1 MHVRHE
7 AVARVPGRGAR
18 AATRRRLPTDRD
30 RPSRAQRALPAIN
43 SLLTAIGDSP
53 ARVFLEA
60 GHDDDKQLPVVRTA
74 DVVWVDRKNSWQAL
88 VKAVGSSAFEAGD
101 HFGWWH
107 ATTEP
112 PGRWPR

>member
-1 MHVRHE
+1 
-7 AVARVPGRGAR
+7 
-18 AATRRRLPTDRD
+18 
-30 RPSRAQRALPAIN
+30 
-43 SLLTAIGDSP
+43 
-53 ARVFLEA
+53 VFLEA

-112 PGRWPR
+112 PGRWPRSSATTTRSRANRLRRKPTGWRDGQRSANIFRARQMSSAVDAAA